1 MNDLSM
7 HIIDIMQNSISAGAT
22 RVELVVDENVEQD
35 VLTISVT
42 DNGKGMTAGQV
53 ARLEDPF
60 FTSRTTRKVGMGI
73 PLLAQSARQSGG
85 DVHIVSEPG
94 KGTSVTASFGYS
106 NIDRPPLGDFVNAF
120 MLTVSSNPDMDFVLT
135 YRYCGA
141 EYRFGTADVREVF
154 GDSALGDLT
163 IVRNLEEMVK
173 DNVAGIRNF

>member
-22 RVELVVDENVEQD
+22 RVELAVDEDVEKD
-35 VLTISVT
+35 VLAISVT
-42 DNGKGMTAGQV
+42 DNGKGMTAEQV

-85 DVHIVSEPG
+85 DVYVVSEPG

-120 MLTVSSNPDMDFVLT
+120 MLAVSSNPDIDFALT
-135 YRYCGA
+135 YRYCGS
-141 EYRFGTADVREVF
+141 EYRFDTADVREVF
-154 GDSALGDLT
+154 GNSALENLT

-173 DNVAGIRNF
+173 DNVAETRNS